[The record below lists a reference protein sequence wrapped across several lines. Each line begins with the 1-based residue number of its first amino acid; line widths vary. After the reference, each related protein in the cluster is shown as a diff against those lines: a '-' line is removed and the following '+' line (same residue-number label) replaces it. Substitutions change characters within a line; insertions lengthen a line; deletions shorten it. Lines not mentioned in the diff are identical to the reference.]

1 MNRLTVDLFDFTWPE
16 LATLMPH
23 LHYAAQRLGH
33 ELAALRFR
41 HPLAAPGMRARDPTL
56 QQWAGLLQDR
66 KCFAGLAR
74 AVEQVVDGQAGFL
87 FLPDDGPPVL
97 DLSDLLAGPGH
108 GLATFLQQ
116 ERRRARLAVKYVGNQ
131 PFDPATQA
139 DLLHTLDVEIRFF
152 SAILNRL
159 EQIEGPIPPTTS
171 PPPASLRDQR
181 VHLMFF
187 SLPKALVSRRNPSCH
202 S

>member
-16 LATLMPH
+16 LAALTPH
-23 LHYAAQRLGH
+23 LHYAAVRLGQ

-66 KCFAGLAR
+66 KYFAGLAR
-74 AVEQVVDGQAGFL
+74 AMEEIVDGQSRLL
-87 FLPDDGPPVL
+87 FLPDGAPPVIE
-97 DLSDLLAGPGH
+97 LSDLLAGPGH
-108 GLATFLQQ
+108 SLATFLQR
-116 ERRRARLAVKYVGNQ
+116 ELHRARLAVKYVGNQ

-139 DLLHTLDVEIRFF
+139 DLLRTLDVEIRFF
-152 SAILNRL
+152 SAILNQL
-159 EQIEGPIPPTTS
+159 ERIEGPITPE
-171 PPPASLRDQR
+171 PASLRDQR

-187 SLPKALVSRRNPSCH
+187 SLPKPLVSRRNPSCH

>member
-1 MNRLTVDLFDFTWPE
+1 MSRLTVDLFDFTWPE
-16 LATLMPH
+16 LATLTPH
-23 LHYAAQRLGH
+23 LHYAAQRLGQ

-66 KCFAGLAR
+66 RYFAGLAH
-74 AVEQVVDGQAGFL
+74 ALEQVVDGQSRLL
-87 FLPDDGPPVL
+87 FLPDGAPPVIE
-97 DLSDLLAGPGH
+97 LSDLLAGPGH
-108 GLATFLQQ
+108 ALATFLQR
-116 ERRRARLAVKYVGNQ
+116 ELHRARLAVRYVGSQ

-139 DLLHTLDVEIRFF
+139 DLLRTLALEIRFF

-159 EQIEGPIPPTTS
+159 ERIEGPTPPQPAS
-171 PPPASLRDQR
+171 PPDQR

-187 SLPKALVSRRNPSCH
+187 SLPKALVSRRNTPGH
-202 S
+202 N